1 MRVLPFLLVGV
12 FVAFDARAAEPAEP
26 PVVTVTMADEGKTID
41 LKPGQKLQVTLDS
54 NRSTGFSW
62 SLESIDAKILQQAGE
77 PVYLPESKH
86 EVVGGKG
93 TESWLFTAIT
103 PGDQP
108 MRFLYRRPFEPNIS
122 PARTFAF
129 TVRIKS

>member
-1 MRVLPFLLVGV
+1 MRVLPILLVGIC
-12 FVAFDARAAEPAEP
+12 VALDARAAEPAEP
-26 PVVTVTMADEGKTID
+26 PIVTVTIVDQGKIVE

-54 NRSTGFSW
+54 NRTTGFSW

-93 TESWLFTAIT
+93 TESWLFTAIA
-103 PGDQP
+103 PGEQP